1 MHKLSLTMISMI
13 SSGSRQIH
21 SIHPKE
27 HQVSPDNYCSLPSE
41 GSRSHGSCIHG
52 NTFGPPTHE
61 IISVVSQSQGSSSK
75 VQSPEANK
83 GYAPGATHTFYLV
96 QTPVGPCCH
105 RKMLMRDASLID
117 WGAVSDGRPAQEI
130 GSGHLLD
137 WHINCLKIMAL
148 FRDLKYFLHQLRGY
162 HVLKRVPEQASAA
175 GSTMGTGQVPIPQDD

>member
-52 NTFGPPTHE
+52 NTFGPPAHE
-61 IISVVSQSQGSSSK
+61 IISVVSQSQGISSK

-83 GYAPGATHTFYLV
+83 GYAPGARHTFYLI
-96 QTPVGPCCH
+96 QTPVSDFGSNSRSVLSSQDDNERRFPH
-105 RKMLMRDASLID
+105 RL
-117 WGAVSDGRPAQEI
+117 GCGRGRLP
-130 GSGHLLD
+130 D
-137 WHINCLKIMAL
+137 PT
-148 FRDLKYFLHQLRGY
+148 R
-162 HVLKRVPEQASAA
+162 RVPKNSRAS
-175 GSTMGTGQVPIPQDD
+175 GRVRVKV

>member
-27 HQVSPDNYCSLPSE
+27 HQVSPDNYCSSPSE

-52 NTFGPPTHE
+52 NTFGPPAHE

-96 QTPVGPCCH
+96 QTPVSDFGSKTRSVLSSQDANERRLPH
-105 RKMLMRDASLID
+105 RLGCGLGWPASL
-117 WGAVSDGRPAQEI
+117 
-130 GSGHLLD
+130 
-137 WHINCLKIMAL
+137 
-148 FRDLKYFLHQLRGY
+148 RDREWPSSRLAHQLPRNYGSISG
-162 HVLKRVPEQASAA
+162 PEILPPSVERLPCPKASA
-175 GSTMGTGQVPIPQDD
+175 

>member
-1 MHKLSLTMISMI
+1 MAAASTVIPLGLLHMRSFQLCLRARGVHPRSNPQ
-13 SSGSRQIH
+13 RQIRVTRQGLRTL
-21 SIHPKE
+21 SIWFRPRF
-27 HQVSPDNYCSLPSE
+27 LTL
-41 GSRSHGSCIHG
+41 G
-52 NTFGPPTHE
+52 
-61 IISVVSQSQGSSSK
+61 
-75 VQSPEANK
+75 
-83 GYAPGATHTFYLV
+83 
-96 QTPVGPCCH
+96 QTLGPCCH